1 MRTFQKPSE
10 DAGDFIL
17 APAGVTAATLIT
29 LSYLGKHE
37 STWQGQVR
45 ERELVGLS
53 WELAERGPDG
63 RGLSVTETLTASLH
77 PKAVFYS
84 RVLALTGGQEPPP
97 GFNLAELLGRSAIV
111 TIQHAVRGDR
121 TYANVGAVGPL
132 PRGMSAPP
140 PTVGLTFY
148 DIEAHDPAAY
158 AALPA
163 RFRKLA
169 DIAMATGGQA
179 SAPAAPWSPP
189 AGYPPAPPAAPW
201 QGSHQAPG
209 AWPPGP
215 QATRPPAPPAGGPDF
230 NDDFP
235 F

>member
-1 MRTFQKPSE
+1 MS
-10 DAGDFIL
+10 G
-17 APAGVTAATLIT
+17 
-29 LSYLGKHE
+29 SLGG
-37 STWQGQVR
+37 S
-45 ERELVGLS
+45 
-53 WELAERGPDG
+53 
-63 RGLSVTETLTASLH
+63 
-77 PKAVFYS
+77 F
-84 RVLALTGGQEPPP
+84 PPP
-97 GFNLAELLGRSAIV
+97 S
-111 TIQHAVRGDR
+111 
-121 TYANVGAVGPL
+121 
-132 PRGMSAPP
+132 
-140 PTVGLTFY
+140 VGLTFY

-158 AALPA
+158 AALPT

-189 AGYPPAPPAAPW
+189 AGGQAASPSGHGYPHPSAPPSAPW